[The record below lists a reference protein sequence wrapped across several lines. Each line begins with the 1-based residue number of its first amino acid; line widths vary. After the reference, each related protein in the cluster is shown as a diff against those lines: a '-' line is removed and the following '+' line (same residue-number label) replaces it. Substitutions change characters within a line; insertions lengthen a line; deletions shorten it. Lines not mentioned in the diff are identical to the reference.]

1 MVPDVH
7 PLDLREDMMLL
18 HAGAPVAPHDAWRAW
33 SFEPGV
39 VIPLAVMAV
48 IYARGARE
56 SLARSTRNE
65 LALTREIKFFIA
77 GFSVLAFALV
87 SPLHQIGAALFS
99 AHMVQHELLMAIAA
113 PLLVLGRPAVPM
125 LWGLPDSVR
134 KPVGRTFTTRS
145 VTAAWRLLTVPLA
158 AFVLHAATIWI
169 WHAPSLYDA
178 SVTNELVHAAQHL
191 SFLVTALLFWWSVF
205 HGRGNR
211 KSDGSAILWLFATA
225 VHTSL
230 LGALMTGSDSPW
242 YSAYHD
248 STTLKW
254 GLSTLADQQLGGIVM
269 WVPGGVVY
277 MIAALYLVLGFI
289 RESGERAK
297 LHDRARRTAA
307 VIARGSAALIVLILI
322 AGCDDHDTQWAAEM
336 TGGNPQRGAEAMRS
350 YGCQSCHSIPGI
362 TGAHAL
368 VGPPLAGIASRSYI
382 AGVMSNTPTHMI
394 EWLRNP
400 PAIDTKTAMP
410 NMHVSERDAR
420 DIAAYLYT
428 LRSN

>member
-1 MVPDVH
+1 
-7 PLDLREDMMLL
+7 MMLL
-18 HAGAPVAPHDAWRAW
+18 HAGAPLAPHDAWKAW

-39 VIPLAVMAV
+39 VIPLALTVV
-48 IYARGARE
+48 VYVRGARE
-56 SLARSTRNE
+56 SRKRSTRNE
-65 LALTREIKFFIA
+65 VALGREMWFFIA
-77 GFSVLAFALV
+77 GFSVLALALM
-87 SPLHQIGAALFS
+87 SPLHQIGGALFS

-125 LWGLPDSVR
+125 LWGLPGSVR
-134 KPVGRTFTTRS
+134 KPVGKVFTTGLLRG
-145 VTAAWRLLTVPLA
+145 AWRFLTLPLV
-158 AFVLHAATIWI
+158 AFLLHAAAIWV

-178 SVTNELVHAAQHL
+178 SVTNELVHTAQHL
-191 SFLVTALLFWWSVF
+191 SFLGTALLFWWSVF

-242 YSAYHD
+242 YAAYHD
-248 STTLKW
+248 STTMQW
-254 GLSTLADQQLGGIVM
+254 GLTTLADQQLGGIVM

-277 MIAALYLVLGFI
+277 MIAALYLVLGFM
-289 RESGERAK
+289 RESGERVK
-297 LHDRARRTAA
+297 KSDRARRAATA
-307 VIARGSAALIVLILI
+307 IARGSAALIALILI
-322 AGCDDHDTQWAAEM
+322 AGCDNHDTQWAAEM

-362 TGAHAL
+362 TGAQAL

-400 PAIDTKTAMP
+400 PAIDSKTAMP

>member
-1 MVPDVH
+1 
-7 PLDLREDMMLL
+7 MMLL
-18 HAGAPVAPHDAWRAW
+18 HAGAPLAPHDAWKAW

-39 VIPLAVMAV
+39 VIPLALTVV
-48 IYARGARE
+48 VYVRGARE
-56 SLARSTRNE
+56 SRKRSTRNE
-65 LALTREIKFFIA
+65 VALGREMWFFIV
-77 GFSVLAFALV
+77 GFSVLALALM
-87 SPLHQIGAALFS
+87 SPLHQIGGALFS

-125 LWGLPDSVR
+125 LWGLPGSVR
-134 KPVGRTFTTRS
+134 KPVGKVFTTGLLRG
-145 VTAAWRLLTVPLA
+145 AWRFLTLPLV
-158 AFVLHAATIWI
+158 AFLLHAAAIWV

-178 SVTNELVHAAQHL
+178 SVTNELVHTAQHL
-191 SFLVTALLFWWSVF
+191 SFLGTALLFWWSVF

-242 YSAYHD
+242 YAAYHD
-248 STTLKW
+248 STTMQW
-254 GLSTLADQQLGGIVM
+254 GLTTLADQQLGGIVM

-277 MIAALYLVLGFI
+277 MIAALYLVLGFM
-289 RESGERAK
+289 RESGERVK
-297 LHDRARRTAA
+297 KSDRARRAATA
-307 VIARGSAALIVLILI
+307 IARGSAALIALILI
-322 AGCDDHDTQWAAEM
+322 AGCDNHDTQWAAEM

-400 PAIDTKTAMP
+400 PAIDSKTAMP

>member
-1 MVPDVH
+1 
-7 PLDLREDMMLL
+7 MMLL
-18 HAGAPVAPHDAWRAW
+18 HAGAPLAPHDAWKAW

-39 VIPLAVMAV
+39 VIPLALTVV
-48 IYARGARE
+48 VYVRGARE
-56 SLARSTRNE
+56 SRKRSTRNE
-65 LALTREIKFFIA
+65 VALGREMWFFIA
-77 GFSVLAFALV
+77 GFSVLALALM
-87 SPLHQIGAALFS
+87 SPLHQIGGALFS

-125 LWGLPDSVR
+125 LWGLPGSVR
-134 KPVGRTFTTRS
+134 KPVGKVFTTGLLRG
-145 VTAAWRLLTVPLA
+145 AWRFLTLPLV
-158 AFVLHAATIWI
+158 AFLLHAAAIWV

-178 SVTNELVHAAQHL
+178 SVTNELVHTAQHL
-191 SFLVTALLFWWSVF
+191 SFLGTALLFWWSVF

-242 YSAYHD
+242 YAAYHD
-248 STTLKW
+248 STTMQW
-254 GLSTLADQQLGGIVM
+254 GLTTLADQQLGGIVM

-277 MIAALYLVLGFI
+277 MIAALYLVLGFM
-289 RESGERAK
+289 RESGERVK
-297 LHDRARRTAA
+297 KSDRARRAATA
-307 VIARGSAALIVLILI
+307 IARGSAALIALILI
-322 AGCDDHDTQWAAEM
+322 AGCDNHDTQWAAEM

-400 PAIDTKTAMP
+400 PAIDSKTAMP

>member
-1 MVPDVH
+1 
-7 PLDLREDMMLL
+7 MLL
-18 HAGAPVAPHDAWRAW
+18 HAGAPLAPHDAWKAW

-39 VIPLAVMAV
+39 VIPLALTVV
-48 IYARGARE
+48 VYVRGARE
-56 SLARSTRNE
+56 SRKRSTRNE
-65 LALTREIKFFIA
+65 VALGREMWFFIA
-77 GFSVLAFALV
+77 GFSVLALALM
-87 SPLHQIGAALFS
+87 SPLHQIGGALFS

-125 LWGLPDSVR
+125 LWGLPGSVR
-134 KPVGRTFTTRS
+134 KPVGKVFTTGLLRG
-145 VTAAWRLLTVPLA
+145 AWRFLTLPLV
-158 AFVLHAATIWI
+158 AFLLHAAAIWV

-178 SVTNELVHAAQHL
+178 SVTNELVHTAQHL
-191 SFLVTALLFWWSVF
+191 SFLGTALLFWWSVF

-242 YSAYHD
+242 YAAYHD
-248 STTLKW
+248 STTMQW
-254 GLSTLADQQLGGIVM
+254 GLTTLADQQLGGIVM

-277 MIAALYLVLGFI
+277 MIAALYLVLGFM
-289 RESGERAK
+289 RESGERVK
-297 LHDRARRTAA
+297 KSDRARRAATA
-307 VIARGSAALIVLILI
+307 IARGSAALIALILI
-322 AGCDDHDTQWAAEM
+322 AGCDNHDTQWAAEM

-400 PAIDTKTAMP
+400 PAIDSKTAMP

>member
-1 MVPDVH
+1 
-7 PLDLREDMMLL
+7 MMLL
-18 HAGAPVAPHDAWRAW
+18 HAGAPLAPHDAWKAW

-39 VIPLAVMAV
+39 VIPLALTAV
-48 IYARGARE
+48 VYARGARE
-56 SLARSTRNE
+56 SLVRSTRNE
-65 LALTREIKFFIA
+65 VALTRDMKFFIA
-77 GFSVLAFALV
+77 GFMILALALM
-87 SPLHQIGAALFS
+87 SPLHQIGGALFS

-113 PLLVLGRPAVPM
+113 PLLVRGRPAVPL
-125 LWGLPDSVR
+125 LWGLPESLR
-134 KPVGRTFTTRS
+134 KPVGRASTTPLLS
-145 VTAAWRLLTVPLA
+145 AAWQLLTMPLV
-158 AFVLHAATIWI
+158 AFVLHAAAIWI

-178 SVTNELVHAAQHL
+178 SVTNELVHTAQHL
-191 SFLVTALLFWWSVF
+191 SFLITALLFWWSVF

-211 KSDGSAILWLFATA
+211 KSDGSAVLWLFATA

-242 YSAYHD
+242 YAAYHD
-248 STTLKW
+248 SATMQW
-254 GLSTLADQQLGGIVM
+254 GLTTLADQQLGGIVM

-277 MIAALYLVLGFI
+277 MIVALYLVLGFI
-289 RESGERAK
+289 RESGERVK
-297 LHDRARRTAA
+297 ERDRSRRTAA
-307 VIARGSAALIVLILI
+307 VIARGSAALIALILI
-322 AGCDDHDTQWAAEM
+322 AGCVNRDTQWAAEM
-336 TGGNPQRGAEAMRS
+336 TGGNPERGAEAMRS
-350 YGCQSCHSIPGI
+350 YGCQSCHSIPGV

-400 PAIDTKTAMP
+400 PAIDSKTAMP

-420 DIAAYLYT
+420 DMAAYLYT

>member
-1 MVPDVH
+1 
-7 PLDLREDMMLL
+7 MMLL
-18 HAGAPVAPHDAWRAW
+18 HAGAPLAPHDAWKAW

-39 VIPLAVMAV
+39 VIPLALTAV
-48 IYARGARE
+48 VYVRGARE
-56 SLARSTRNE
+56 SRKRSTRNE
-65 LALTREIKFFIA
+65 VALGREMWFFIA
-77 GFSVLAFALV
+77 GFSVLALALM
-87 SPLHQIGAALFS
+87 SPLHQIGGALFS

-125 LWGLPDSVR
+125 LWGLPGSVR
-134 KPVGRTFTTRS
+134 KPVGKVFTTGLLRG
-145 VTAAWRLLTVPLA
+145 AWRFLTLPLV
-158 AFVLHAATIWI
+158 AFLLHAAAIWV

-178 SVTNELVHAAQHL
+178 SVTNELVHTAQHL
-191 SFLVTALLFWWSVF
+191 SFLGTALLFWWSVF

-242 YSAYHD
+242 YAAYHD
-248 STTLKW
+248 STTMQW
-254 GLSTLADQQLGGIVM
+254 GLTTLADQQLGGIVM

-277 MIAALYLVLGFI
+277 MIAALYLVLGFM
-289 RESGERAK
+289 RESGERVK
-297 LHDRARRTAA
+297 KSDRARRAATA
-307 VIARGSAALIVLILI
+307 IARGSAALIALILI
-322 AGCDDHDTQWAAEM
+322 AGCDNHDTQWAAEM

-400 PAIDTKTAMP
+400 PAIDSKTAMP

>member
-1 MVPDVH
+1 
-7 PLDLREDMMLL
+7 MMLL
-18 HAGAPVAPHDAWRAW
+18 HAGAPLAPHDAWKAW

-39 VIPLAVMAV
+39 VIPLAHTVV
-48 IYARGARE
+48 VYVRGARE
-56 SLARSTRNE
+56 SRKRSTRNE
-65 LALTREIKFFIA
+65 VALGREMWFFIV
-77 GFSVLAFALV
+77 GFSVLALALM
-87 SPLHQIGAALFS
+87 SPLHQIGGALFS

-125 LWGLPDSVR
+125 LWGLPGSVR
-134 KPVGRTFTTRS
+134 KPVGKVFTTGLLRG
-145 VTAAWRLLTVPLA
+145 AWRFLTLPLV
-158 AFVLHAATIWI
+158 AFLLHAAAIWV

-178 SVTNELVHAAQHL
+178 SVTNELVHTAQHL
-191 SFLVTALLFWWSVF
+191 SFLGTALLFWWSVF

-242 YSAYHD
+242 YAAYHD
-248 STTLKW
+248 STTMQW
-254 GLSTLADQQLGGIVM
+254 GLTTLADQQLGGIVM

-277 MIAALYLVLGFI
+277 MIAALYLVLGFM
-289 RESGERAK
+289 RESGERVK
-297 LHDRARRTAA
+297 KSDRARRAATA
-307 VIARGSAALIVLILI
+307 IARGSAALIALILI
-322 AGCDDHDTQWAAEM
+322 AGCDNHDTQWAAEM

-400 PAIDTKTAMP
+400 PAIDSKTAMP